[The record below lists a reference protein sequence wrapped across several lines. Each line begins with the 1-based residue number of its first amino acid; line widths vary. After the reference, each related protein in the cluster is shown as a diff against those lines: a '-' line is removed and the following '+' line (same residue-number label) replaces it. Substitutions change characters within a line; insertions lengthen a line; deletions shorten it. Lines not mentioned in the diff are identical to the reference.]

1 MPSTAE
7 PPFVSVIM
15 PVRNEGGRIATTL
28 RSVLAQEYE
37 SSRLEVL
44 VVDGRSDDD
53 TRDVVLATAAGDPRV
68 RLLDNPEGIVPT
80 AMNRGLAE
88 ARGSVIVRV
97 DGHCALPPDYLRRCE
112 ALLAS
117 TDADCVGGMIESR
130 PGGDGVVARAIALA
144 MASRFGTGAGF
155 RVGRA
160 APGPVDTLAFG
171 AYRRD
176 VFDRIGTFDEELVR
190 NQDDELNLRLT
201 RAGGVIWMDPTLRS
215 QYWTRADLRGLWR
228 QYFQYGVFKVR
239 VAQKHRGV
247 ASWRHLAPLALVL
260 GLAGSAGLALAAR
273 RRWPLLLVAG
283 PYAGATVAAAVVTG
297 RDDAPTIVALPACFA
312 CLQLSYGTG
321 WLVGLWRWRRRF
333 RA

>member
-1 MPSTAE
+1 MAADPSPT
-7 PPFVSVIM
+7 FTVIM
-15 PVRNEGGRIATTL
+15 PIRNEAERIESTL
-28 RSVLAQEYE
+28 RSVLAQDLDHD
-37 SSRLEVL
+37 RMEVL
-44 VVDGRSDDD
+44 VVDGRSEDA
-53 TRDVVLATAAGDPRV
+53 TRDVVRSVAADDSRV

-117 TDADCVGGMIESR
+117 TTADCVGGMIESR
-130 PGGDGVVARAIALA
+130 PGDDGVVARAIALA

-155 RVGRA
+155 RIGGG

-171 AYRRD
+171 AYRRE

-201 RAGGVIWMDPTLRS
+201 RAGGVIWMDPSLRS

-247 ASWRHLAPLALVL
+247 ASWRHLVPLSLVLALV
-260 GLAGSAGLALAAR
+260 ASAGVALATR
-273 RRWPLLLVAG
+273 RRWPLVLVAG
-283 PYAGATVAAAVVTG
+283 PYVGATMAAAIATG
-297 RDDAPTIVALPACFA
+297 RQDPPTIAVLPACFA

-321 WLVGLWRWRRRF
+321 WLAGIWRWRRRF